1 MTQHSIPLNTHVVTR
16 LSQLRWSRV
25 RLALELGVSRAIL
38 HRMMTDDAKLSEVE
52 RLAEVLGVSSQWLLR
67 PNEEETTDERED

>member
-25 RLALELGVSRAIL
+25 RLALELGVSRQVL

-67 PNEEETTDERED
+67 PNEEATDERED

>member
-25 RLALELGVSRAIL
+25 WLAREMGVSRAVL

-67 PNEEETTDERED
+67 PNEEATDERED